1 MSWSGGGQL
10 YGRERFDPVQVCA
23 RIAAMQAVFYGAFAV
38 SAFVLASLAGV
49 PWGAASLL
57 QAGAGFSAATALGWC
72 NLVALFCAA
81 LAAAAALPFVAL
93 RARKSLDFAFTV
105 YFVHLV
111 LTAAGEG
118 AFPAGAAWWL
128 AHVAAFILTAALGE
142 QLCLRREMQDISVED
157 ILSWRRRTAG
167 AGGGGGGSSSG
178 GSSGGSSEGNSGTSA
193 GAGVGHLGG
202 TGGAADKAADGG
214 GGDLL
219 GVLTQEANDNTS
231 DIISESYGWR
241 LPATTATAPSSS
253 WTTSCAAA

>member
-128 AHVAAFILTAALGE
+128 AHVAAFILFHADALGDRK
-142 QLCLRREMQDISVED
+142 QDFAITKAGFKQRRFQF
-157 ILSWRRRTAG
+157 
-167 AGGGGGGSSSG
+167 
-178 GSSGGSSEGNSGTSA
+178 
-193 GAGVGHLGG
+193 
-202 TGGAADKAADGG
+202 TGGPCS
-214 GGDLL
+214 
-219 GVLTQEANDNTS
+219 V
-231 DIISESYGWR
+231 II
-241 LPATTATAPSSS
+241 
-253 WTTSCAAA
+253 